1 MISLPYYFFVLAYEA
16 ELPDIYEFISERSSL
31 MFFCSFLF
39 SIVLAC
45 TSELTGSYIAMK
57 ISPFSKAI
65 ISNIKDMILV
75 LISVLWLYDFSVN
88 FISGSGIVLCLTGS
102 TIFAIPYLEKEVS
115 EEKLPGSN

>member
-1 MISLPYYFFVLAYEA
+1 MISLPYYVFVLAYEA
-16 ELPDIYEFISERSSL
+16 ELPDIYEFLSERSSL

-102 TIFAIPYLEKEVS
+102 TIFAIP
-115 EEKLPGSN
+115 